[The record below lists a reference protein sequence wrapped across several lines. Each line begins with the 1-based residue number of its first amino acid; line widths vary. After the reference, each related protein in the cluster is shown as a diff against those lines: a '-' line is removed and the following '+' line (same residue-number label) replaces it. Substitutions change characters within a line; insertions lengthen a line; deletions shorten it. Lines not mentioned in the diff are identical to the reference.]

1 MVHTGA
7 CRMAPG
13 LLTTCFQSNHKLDL
27 MFSTLFCSL
36 DSSIEAPISLSETV
50 SLCLGKKTAS
60 SQEEEKQ
67 LLNERNA

>member
-7 CRMAPG
+7 CRMAQG
-13 LLTTCFQSNHKLDL
+13 LLTTCFQSNHKPDL

-36 DSSIEAPISLSETV
+36 DSSTEAPISLSETE
-50 SLCLGKKTAS
+50 SLSPGKKRVS